1 MAFEVQQRIAQ
12 IDPISY
18 AHYWANW
25 AGPAIESPCS
35 PIARCAT
42 MIYIFRV
49 GRPSSKKYFVFEEA
63 LMVFGGNNNEQ
74 PVQSMGG
81 SGTYLVGIVS

>member
-1 MAFEVQQRIAQ
+1 MDFEVQQRIAQ

-25 AGPAIESPCS
+25 AGLAIESPCS

-42 MIYIFRV
+42 MIFL
-49 GRPSSKKYFVFEEA
+49 EWEA
-63 LMVFGGNNNEQ
+63 LTVFGGNNNEQ

>member
-1 MAFEVQQRIAQ
+1 MDFEVQQRIAQ

-25 AGPAIESPCS
+25 AGLAIESPCS

-42 MIYIFRV
+42 MIFLEWEAHLAK
-49 GRPSSKKYFVFEEA
+49 STVFEEA
-63 LMVFGGNNNEQ
+63 LTVFGGNNNEQ